1 MGIDEKLKQ
10 LDEYVLKMEDE
21 NISVEEAMQIFE
33 KASVLSKECYEELTQ
48 VKGKI
53 YLVSKEMDEFK
64 EKLTTKE
71 LK

>member
-10 LDEYVLKMEDE
+10 LEQYAKQIEDE
-21 NISVEEAMQIFE
+21 NISVEQSVQIFE
-33 KASVLSKECYEELTQ
+33 KASGLSKECYEELSQ

-53 YLVSKEMDEFK
+53 YLIGKEMDEFK